1 MARSLLRI
9 IPGILCILLGIILGI
24 SRILGINISELS
36 KRDPNHKANARLSL
50 PTLGTGGSSAAKG
63 HWPVELL
70 STRPRSVGMS
80 EVHDEKL
87 HDLLKQREAEL
98 KANRED
104 QPSGLP
110 SVGIE
115 PMCGMPG
122 VGCWRSCKKP
132 SCTVL
137 QFS

>member
-1 MARSLLRI
+1 
-9 IPGILCILLGIILGI
+9 
-24 SRILGINISELS
+24 
-36 KRDPNHKANARLSL
+36 
-50 PTLGTGGSSAAKG
+50 
-63 HWPVELL
+63 
-70 STRPRSVGMS
+70 MS
-80 EVHDEKL
+80 EVHDENL

-104 QPSGLP
+104 QQSKDAILVQPSGLP